1 MLTGS
6 RRRRSQIRRRSR
18 RETLTLT
25 GSVAVVVL
33 APALPQVLE
42 VLALEDGT
50 TDDGFG
56 VQLALEDG
64 LLDVPSSQ

>member
-1 MLTGS
+1 MTGP
-6 RRRRSQIRRRSR
+6 
-18 RETLTLT
+18 
-25 GSVAVVVL
+25 VAVVVL

-64 LLDVPSSQ
+64 LVDVPSSQ